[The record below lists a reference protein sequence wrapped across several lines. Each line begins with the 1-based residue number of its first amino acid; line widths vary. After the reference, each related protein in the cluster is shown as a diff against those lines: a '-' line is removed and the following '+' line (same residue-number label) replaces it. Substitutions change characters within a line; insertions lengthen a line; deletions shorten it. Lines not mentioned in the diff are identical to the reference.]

1 MMIWLVG
8 LPAFGV
14 GIAAAAYLLRRHSRL
29 VWKVFLA
36 FDGVLLLVGLGLLA
50 AALNAGPASAAVTNT
65 AAAAAATGS
74 NWGALLGAAIAVA
87 ASSIGAAIAVSYT
100 GSAALAALAERPELF
115 GRAVVIVGLAEGIAI
130 YGLIVAIMLIGKA

>member
-50 AALNAGPASAAVTNT
+50 AALNAGPATS
-65 AAAAAATGS
+65 
-74 NWGALLGAAIAVA
+74 
-87 ASSIGAAIAVSYT
+87 
-100 GSAALAALAERPELF
+100 
-115 GRAVVIVGLAEGIAI
+115 
-130 YGLIVAIMLIGKA
+130 

>member
-36 FDGVLLLVGLGLLA
+36 FDGVLAPGMDQLPPDKQA
-50 AALNAGPASAAVTNT
+50 YAKSHYFNT
-65 AAAAAATGS
+65 V
-74 NWGALLGAAIAVA
+74 L
-87 ASSIGAAIAVSYT
+87 
-100 GSAALAALAERPELF
+100 ELHTYLT
-115 GRAVVIVGLAEGIAI
+115 RR
-130 YGLIVAIMLIGKA
+130 